1 VTEGVGDLVLV
12 GLGGLDEDESVMV
25 TVGVGERLMLP
36 LSVID
41 IRLLTDRDSTPLR
54 VFGFVSVSEA
64 LERVVVRVRRLKV
77 GERVQDLVGVG
88 YVTD

>member
-1 VTEGVGDLVLV
+1 MTEGVGDLVLV